1 MGGGG
6 GGKGSG
12 AGKTDHHLRHRR
24 RAVITPNHRTLPVPI
39 SSSPE
44 ARTFSLSAKWWRAR
58 PQARVGGWV
67 RGCVGGGGRRGCQSQ
82 ERRTGHGMLHTP
94 STAFRHLPPNS
105 ARFGYA
111 SEGALSVYLRG
122 SSICRHVSYDV
133 VLTCGRCTFVKVCMQ
148 VYEDG
153 SEVYSVCGGVLGKFL
168 CTERIKLYC
177 CSSLKRLTLFRSPG
191 L

>member
-1 MGGGG
+1 MARCIFKHGCRQLTNKKDGRGGEEQGTTVGAVWVGGGG

-111 SEGALSVYLRG
+111 SEGALFISVARQFAVTSVMMLF
-122 SSICRHVSYDV
+122 SLVDV
-133 VLTCGRCTFVKVCMQ
+133 VHL
-148 VYEDG
+148 
-153 SEVYSVCGGVLGKFL
+153 
-168 CTERIKLYC
+168 
-177 CSSLKRLTLFRSPG
+177 
-191 L
+191 